1 MTSSIIERAL
11 ARRIEKGEVLDDDD
25 LLKWYGFHPELRPE
39 GWLHSSEVRFD
50 ESLIPEVDTDRERS
64 EEELEL
70 DRILEGIDILD
81 AFERWGKPQSGGIK
95 VGSKRESIMV
105 RCPDP
110 QHVDNNPSAFINLDK
125 QVYNCAKCEYGG
137 DKFDVAAFAKGYA
150 VPGYK
155 TDGSFPKLKREMAE
169 DFGWSFSR
177 TPGGATIAT
186 APTPVE
192 PPVESDA
199 ADDATITSI
208 PEIDD
213 DSLVPELPILAIDWE
228 NLLPEESFMRSF
240 MEVCTVDDLPHEY
253 YFWLACL
260 AVATAVGHNVYL
272 NDFKKIKPNLYVCI
286 YGGTGSGKS
295 RSTDPFLSVVHEA
308 LPWNGDEYTE
318 SKGTLILPSP
328 ASSEALLHTF
338 VHEILDGTNKF
349 YKLGQIRGL
358 LRVEE
363 FASFVAKTAR
373 PGNPLKETLIELY
386 DVFDRDVTHKSMGG
400 GTMRAHAPFTQ
411 MLTTTQPRA
420 IHTFMRRADA
430 ESGFMNRWIF
440 AVGKARRA
448 RISYGGVTRDLTGPI
463 ALLKDLHLW
472 ADAPR
477 GMDLQGDALKV
488 WDEFYHRE
496 IGPLLDHTEESM
508 LSRIDLHLKKL
519 ILIFT
524 ADRKLDQPTAEV
536 VETVIQLFPYLM
548 QTLSMFSTDV
558 AYDEDQEIQQRVMTL
573 IEAYTKASGH
583 GPTRRDLIR
592 KIGKKY
598 TFAQI
603 ERALRVLEL
612 LGLIDLKKHQGKR
625 GPETLRY
632 VINA

>member
-11 ARRIEKGEVLDDDD
+11 ARRIEKGEVLDNDD
-25 LLKWYGFHPELRPE
+25 LLKWYTFHPELRPE
-39 GWLHSSEVRFD
+39 GWLHPSEVKFD
-50 ESLIPEVDTDRERS
+50 ESLIPDVDTERERS
-64 EEELEL
+64 DEELEL

-81 AFERWGKPQSGGIK
+81 AFERWGKPQDGGIK

-110 QHVDNNPSAFINLDK
+110 THVDNNPSAFVNLDK
-125 QVYNCAKCEYGG
+125 QVYNCARCEYGG
-137 DKFDVAAFAKGYA
+137 DKFDVAAFNKGFA

-155 TDGSFPKLKREMAE
+155 TNGEFPKLKRDMAE

-177 TPGGATIAT
+177 SPGGATIMT
-186 APTPVE
+186 APSPQE
-192 PPVESDA
+192 PPVEGDNE
-199 ADDATITSI
+199 DATVTSM
-208 PEIDD
+208 PDIDEPLD
-213 DSLVPELPILAIDWE
+213 APVPNVAIDWE
-228 NLLPEESFMRSF
+228 RLLPENSFMRSF

-295 RSTDPFLSVVHEA
+295 RSTDPFLSVVQES
-308 LPWNGDEYTE
+308 LPWQGDEYTE

-338 VHEILDGTNKF
+338 IHEILDGTNKF
-349 YKLGQIRGL
+349 HKLGQIRGL

-400 GTMRAHAPFTQ
+400 GVMRAHAPFTQ

-420 IHTFMRRADA
+420 IHSFMRRTDA

-448 RISYGGVTRDLTGPI
+448 RISYGGVIRDLTGPI

-477 GMDLQGDALKV
+477 GMDLEGDALKV

-496 IGPLLDHTEESM
+496 IGPLLDTTEESM

-524 ADRKLDQPTAEV
+524 ADAKLDQPTAEI
-536 VETVIQLFPYLM
+536 VEKVIQLYPYLV
-548 QTLSMFSTDV
+548 QTLSMFSVDV
-558 AYDEDQEIQQRVMTL
+558 AFDENQEVQQKMIGL
-573 IEAYTKASGH
+573 IERYTKKAGH

-592 KIGKKY
+592 TIGKKY
-598 TFAQI
+598 TFEQV

-612 LGLIDLKKHQGKR
+612 LGLVELRKHQGKR
-625 GPETLRY
+625 GPETHRY
-632 VINA
+632 VVNA

>member
-1 MTSSIIERAL
+1 MTTSSIIERAL

-25 LLKWYGFHPELRPE
+25 LLKWYTFHPELRPE
-39 GWLHSSEVRFD
+39 GWLHTSEVQFD
-50 ESLIPEVDTDRERS
+50 PDLIPDVETDRERS
-64 EEELEL
+64 EDELEL
-70 DRILEGIDILD
+70 DKILETIDILD
-81 AFERWGKPQSGGIK
+81 AFERWGKQQAGGIK

-110 QHVDNNPSAFINLDK
+110 THVDNNPSAFINLDK

-137 DKFDVAAFAKGYA
+137 DKFDVAAFAKSYS

-155 TDGSFPKLKREMAE
+155 TDGSFPKLKRDMAE
-169 DFGWSFSR
+169 DFGWTFSR
-177 TPGGATIAT
+177 TPGGATIVS
-186 APTPVE
+186 APVAVDTEEEEASITSLP
-192 PPVESDA
+192 SI
-199 ADDATITSI
+199 DDA
-208 PEIDD
+208 
-213 DSLVPELPILAIDWE
+213 LVPPEPTLAIDWE
-228 NLLPEESFMRSF
+228 SLLPETSFMREF

-260 AVATAVGHNVYL
+260 AVASAVGHNVYL
-272 NDFKKIKPNLYVCI
+272 NDFQKVKPNLFVCV

-295 RSTDPFLSVVHEA
+295 RSTHPFLAVVQEA
-308 LPWNGDEYTE
+308 LPWTGDEYTE
-318 SKGTLILPSP
+318 SKGTLVLPSP

-338 VHEILDGTNKF
+338 VHEILDGTNQFHK
-349 YKLGQIRGL
+349 YGQVRGL

-363 FASFVAKTAR
+363 FASFVAKAAR
-373 PGNPLKETLIELY
+373 PGNSLKETLIELY

-400 GTMRAHAPFTQ
+400 GVMRAHAPFTQ

-420 IHTFMRRADA
+420 IHSFMRRTDA

-477 GMDLQGDALKV
+477 GMDLEGDALKV
-488 WDEFYHRE
+488 WDDFYHRE
-496 IGPLLDHTEESM
+496 IAPLLDTTEESM

-536 VETVIQLFPYLM
+536 VEKVIELYPYLVS
-548 QTLSMFSTDV
+548 TLSMFSVDV
-558 AYDEDQEIQQRVMTL
+558 AYDDNQEIQQKMMTM
-573 IEAYTKASGH
+573 IEKFTKKAGH

-592 KIGKKY
+592 AVGKKF
-598 TFAQI
+598 TFEQI
-603 ERALRVLEL
+603 ERALRMLEL
-612 LGLIDLKKHQGKR
+612 LGLVELRKHQGKR
-625 GPETLRY
+625 GPETHRY
-632 VINA
+632 VVNA